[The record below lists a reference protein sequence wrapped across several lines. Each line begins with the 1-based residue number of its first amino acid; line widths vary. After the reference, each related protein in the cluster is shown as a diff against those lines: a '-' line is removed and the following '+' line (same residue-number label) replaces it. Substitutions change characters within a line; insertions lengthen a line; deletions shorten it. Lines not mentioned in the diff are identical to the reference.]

1 MNDKILDTLKS
12 TLLNNIYKV
21 SLMDVFKDE
30 VTFYKYSNNT
40 LNLIDKKT
48 LSSYLENIN
57 KAVEEEYLKS
67 YMNSVSIPKLEEA
80 KLNGKDFIT
89 LNYKTLSN
97 KSYTN
102 ISTLLELDNNKYV
115 LVISISN
122 NLDSSSNTNAKYNS
136 LVEAISDSMIKIQ
149 NVFNLDEK
157 SLSDTKSIENY
168 INACF
173 NSITSSYPEVKK
185 SFNDTM
191 ANVTG
196 RKNDVILIVDD
207 DMVTRNMIKKIF
219 NDEYSVVMKNN
230 GKEAIDYLDENGK
243 KGIDE
248 ASDHVIGIFLDLTM
262 PVLDGFAVLEYLSK
276 QNYLSRV
283 PVIII
288 SGDYEK
294 ETKSRVYN
302 YNIADMLEKPF
313 DFEVVRHRIKNFINL
328 YKSSN
333 SLNELINKQ
342 SSDLKDILNS
352 YIDVYMYD
360 YSDSIKRINSYMK
373 ILGEKYIKDNDNYN
387 LDSSNIVKMA
397 EASMYY
403 DLGFYLV
410 PRSILSKDS
419 FSSDDISIIKKY
431 PINGLKMVNYVVSL
445 INDEEYKKY
454 ACNISKYYHENY
466 DGSGYPSKLKEND
479 IPLEA
484 QLASICI
491 MYNNL
496 LKKGKENAK
505 NIIISKSGSM
515 FNPLIVNCFVSVLSE
530 FEKIS

>member
-40 LNLIDKKT
+40 LNLIDKKP

-122 NLDSSSNTNAKYNS
+122 SLDSSSNTNAKYNS
-136 LVEAISDSMIKIQ
+136 LVETISDSMIKIQ

-276 QNYLSRV
+276 
-283 PVIII
+283 
-288 SGDYEK
+288 
-294 ETKSRVYN
+294 
-302 YNIADMLEKPF
+302 
-313 DFEVVRHRIKNFINL
+313 
-328 YKSSN
+328 
-333 SLNELINKQ
+333 
-342 SSDLKDILNS
+342 
-352 YIDVYMYD
+352 
-360 YSDSIKRINSYMK
+360 
-373 ILGEKYIKDNDNYN
+373 
-387 LDSSNIVKMA
+387 
-397 EASMYY
+397 
-403 DLGFYLV
+403 
-410 PRSILSKDS
+410 
-419 FSSDDISIIKKY
+419 
-431 PINGLKMVNYVVSL
+431 
-445 INDEEYKKY
+445 
-454 ACNISKYYHENY
+454 
-466 DGSGYPSKLKEND
+466 
-479 IPLEA
+479 
-484 QLASICI
+484 
-491 MYNNL
+491 
-496 LKKGKENAK
+496 
-505 NIIISKSGSM
+505 
-515 FNPLIVNCFVSVLSE
+515 
-530 FEKIS
+530 